1 MMFQF
6 CTAQRTAKTLTVG
19 QINPEFENFRT
30 GIRGSRPPVNPET
43 HKITIQCPWCGA
55 ATQSDLR
62 SVKAHDEAGRLDQC
76 YSCQKDFILEA
87 EAGEVAVS
95 RGLTLE

>member
-1 MMFQF
+1 MS
-6 CTAQRTAKTLTVG
+6 
-19 QINPEFENFRT
+19 NPWPA
-30 GIRGSRPPVNPET
+30 GD
-43 HKITIQCPWCGA
+43 KITIQCPWCGA